1 MFKTIGFLS
10 REVGFLAKK
19 WVLLMKKTNPYGKSI
34 GKSPKTAKIGR
45 KIAKSGWISTIFV
58 ENLTEHQAR
67 AYSGR
72 EALNRAHRGA
82 FRGKSQVGGNPENPG
97 FYPALHRA
105 HTDIISADF
114 ATSESYRW
122 GVALKAKATTPP
134 PCWSLLGSR

>member
-1 MFKTIGFLS
+1 MLMFKTIGFLS

-58 ENLTEHQAR
+58 ENLTKHQAR

-72 EALNRAHRGA
+72 EALNRAHREA

-97 FYPALHRA
+97 FYPALDRQLRKIV
-105 HTDIISADF
+105 TQG
-114 ATSESYRW
+114 TR
-122 GVALKAKATTPP
+122 
-134 PCWSLLGSR
+134 

>member
-72 EALNRAHRGA
+72 EALNRAHREA

-97 FYPALHRA
+97 FYPALRV
-105 HTDIISADF
+105 
-114 ATSESYRW
+114 SESRTFVHYSPNDFF
-122 GVALKAKATTPP
+122 AKTPI
-134 PCWSLLGSR
+134 LARLGWLR

>member
-58 ENLTEHQAR
+58 ENLTKHQAR
-67 AYSGR
+67 ALADVHA
-72 EALNRAHRGA
+72 ALDYVRFARPAVVIVENVEHAELHAHMDMMLLGIAGYAWRSVVVDP
-82 FRGKSQVGGNPENPG
+82 RDVGGFAARRRRYWVG
-97 FYPALHRA
+97 VRA
-105 HTDIISADF
+105 T
-114 ATSESYRW
+114 
-122 GVALKAKATTPP
+122 
-134 PCWSLLGSR
+134 

>member
-58 ENLTEHQAR
+58 ENLTKHQAR

-72 EALNRAHRGA
+72 EALNRAHREA

-97 FYPALHRA
+97 FYPALGPTSPPHAKKHIYEGDKA
-105 HTDIISADF
+105 HVSVI
-114 ATSESYRW
+114 
-122 GVALKAKATTPP
+122 AL
-134 PCWSLLGSR
+134 CLYVCGH

>member
-58 ENLTEHQAR
+58 ENLTKHQAR

-72 EALNRAHRGA
+72 EALNRAHREA
-82 FRGKSQVGGNPENPG
+82 FRDAYKGIKREREREGHIYIEREIE
-97 FYPALHRA
+97 RA
-105 HTDIISADF
+105 IRR
-114 ATSESYRW
+114 ESDR
-122 GVALKAKATTPP
+122 A
-134 PCWSLLGSR
+134 R